1 MDALCSAG
9 FDVAYAA
16 ESDPSVADDVPLAK
30 AAAEGRLLLTSDKDF
45 GELVYRLR
53 KVNDGVLLIRLSGL
67 SAELKARLVVEA
79 ISTRSDELPRAFS
92 PGAPRSAPGLSST
105 LATKTARSARSIVV
119 SMVPS
124 LS

>member
-1 MDALCSAG
+1 MKLYADEGIDRQVVDALRIAA

-16 ESDPSVADDVPLAK
+16 ESDPSVADDALLAK

-53 KVNDGVLLIRLSGL
+53 KVNDGVVLIRLSGL

-79 ISTRSDELPRAFS
+79 ISTRSGELARAFS
-92 PGAPRSAPGLSST
+92 VLSPGMLRIRAPRPA
-105 LATKTARSARSIVV
+105 
-119 SMVPS
+119 
-124 LS
+124 